1 MSPIRDYIQSVPIR
15 FVSLSLHLCPKSLY
29 SPLSLLFSQTNQSV
43 FIKLLQSSFRIY
55 SCTWINSPQK
65 ANIESCIKT
74 LADVGECCYFAV
86 PPFGVEMHLKLRH
99 LILHPLPSAKAR
111 AIAIPV
117 DLDSQV
123 NTLSLKVHSTM
134 VQRAAKDWR
143 ISARTRPRKEPLG
156 GPDYKNI
163 IEKLQVR
170 TLSQQSTARLA
181 ALGLLF

>member
-1 MSPIRDYIQSVPIR
+1 MCQDALSYSSCSPP
-15 FVSLSLHLCPKSLY
+15 
-29 SPLSLLFSQTNQSV
+29 
-43 FIKLLQSSFRIY
+43 
-55 SCTWINSPQK
+55 
-65 ANIESCIKT
+65 
-74 LADVGECCYFAV
+74 
-86 PPFGVEMHLKLRH
+86 
-99 LILHPLPSAKAR
+99 AKAR

-123 NTLSLKVHSTM
+123 NTLSLKVHSNM

-170 TLSQQSTARLA
+170 RL
-181 ALGLLF
+181 

>member
-1 MSPIRDYIQSVPIR
+1 MFPSDLSV
-15 FVSLSLHLCPKSLY
+15 FLCTHALKTCIP
-29 SPLSLLFSQTNQSV
+29 PLSLLFSQTNQSV

-74 LADVGECCYFAV
+74 LADVGECCYSAL
-86 PPFGVEMHLKLRH
+86 PPFGIEIHLKLSH
-99 LILHPLPSAKAR
+99 LMLHLLPSAKAR

-163 IEKLQVR
+163 IEKLQV
-170 TLSQQSTARLA
+170 SNNPQEGGQ
-181 ALGLLF
+181 F